1 MRMLSLR
8 ILLPQHIW
16 SRAPPAAGTLKGGT
30 GLASLHALGQQH
42 GTTGMLGECSID
54 SYGLE
59 KLRHREF

>member
-16 SRAPPAAGTLKGGT
+16 SRAPPAAGTLEGGT
-30 GLASLHALGQQH
+30 GLASLHASGQQH